1 MNMTEVYIRYNP
13 FKVETQ
19 ILYDNEEISLES
31 KLAKF
36 KNERIQV
43 WLDQLIDLLLEEL
56 NETEFRLVFQGT
68 LPDYEDVIEA
78 CEKYNQ
84 NKAANIQLAH
94 IPAEGKDDKISQL
107 TQLVYEMQQGP
118 FEELRSD
125 AIKKNFAKALSSDF
139 EIAVIATMSSG
150 KSTLINSLLGK
161 ELMPSKQAAS
171 TATIASIK
179 NAPNRNEFIG
189 RCYDLEGNEIEPLQP
204 LDSNRMDEFNNNE
217 EISHIEIE
225 GNIPY
230 ISSKSMNLI
239 LVDTPGPNNSRNSA
253 HKEHTYRVIK
263 NESKPLVL
271 YVLNSTQ
278 LSTDD
283 DNNLL
288 SIVAEQMKSGGKQ
301 SKDRF
306 IFAINKIDLFDPERE
321 TIEDTLKEVRDYL
334 QDKGIMNPNIFP
346 ISAETAKV
354 IRMKQNGDALTRKQ
368 QQTLNQHD
376 FFIEIEQMHLVRYAP
391 LSNTKKRKLVNQIE
405 EAQKTND
412 TYAEAL
418 IHSGIPSIE
427 EAINEYLDK
436 YAVTSKITA
445 AVNSFKDVVESKKL
459 EQQLQTQM
467 AGNEELRNN
476 INAQMKRIQE
486 EILRGQKASTFKE
499 RVNNKKYDVRSV
511 MRRIEGK
518 VHTKIDD
525 FAALFI
531 NEGSIEESKANKII
545 SRLKKDI
552 SSLQSDIKTDLEIII
567 LATMQNDADH
577 LLEEYRSYVKDL
589 IEVNGDSLKQEEFHI
604 FTADIPDADTLVD
617 NMKYNIDVPDG
628 RKWVKTST
636 WWKPSTWRTGYYQTT
651 YVTQTLVDV
660 ARIAEEVINPAKQDL
675 LDNVNEAQAYL
686 DEEVAKLKTF
696 FNTEI
701 TRLEELLLLKV
712 NEMEELSGD
721 SELLGLRINE
731 DLEKR
736 KWLQSFVDRL
746 EQILEI

>member
-1 MNMTEVYIRYNP
+1 MTEVFIRYNP
-13 FKVETQ
+13 YKVETQ
-19 ILYDNEEISLES
+19 ILYDNEEISQES
-31 KLAKF
+31 QLAKF
-36 KNERIQV
+36 KNERLQV
-43 WLDQLIDLLLEEL
+43 WLDQLIDILIDEL
-56 NETEFRLVFQGT
+56 NETEFQLVFQGT
-68 LPDYEDVIEA
+68 LPDYDDVTEA

-84 NKAANIQLAH
+84 SKAAKIQLAH
-94 IPAEGKDDKISQL
+94 IPAEGKDDKISEL
-107 TQLVYEMQQGP
+107 TQLVHEMQHGP

-125 AIKKNFAKALSSDF
+125 AIKKNFEKALSSDF

-161 ELMPSKQAAS
+161 ELMPSKQAAC

-204 LDSNRMDEFNNNE
+204 LDSDRMKEFNNNE
-217 EISHIEIE
+217 EVSHIEIE

-253 HKEHTYRVIK
+253 HKDHTYRVIK

-306 IFAINKIDLFDPERE
+306 IFAVNKIDLFDPERE
-321 TIEDTLKEVRDYL
+321 TIEDTLKDVGDYL

-346 ISAETAKV
+346 VSAETAKL
-354 IRMKQNGDALTRKQ
+354 IRMDQNGDILTRKQ
-368 QQTLNQHD
+368 QQTLNAHD
-376 FFIEIEQMHLVRYAP
+376 FFIEEPQMHLVKYAP
-391 LSNTKKRKLVNQIE
+391 LSNTKKRKLLSQIE
-405 EAQKTND
+405 QARRIND

-445 AVNSFKDVVESKKL
+445 AVNSFKDIVEGKKM
-459 EQQLQTQM
+459 EQQLQAQM
-467 AGNEELRNN
+467 SGNEELRKN

-486 EILRGQKASTFKE
+486 EISKGQKASAFKE
-499 RVNNKKYDVRSV
+499 RINNKKYDVRAV

-525 FAALFI
+525 FAAVFN
-531 NEGSIEESKANKII
+531 NEGSIEVSRANKII
-545 SRLKKDI
+545 SKLKEDI

-567 LATMQNDADH
+567 LATMQNDADQ

-589 IEVNGDSLKQEEFHI
+589 IEVSGDSLQHDEFQI
-604 FTADIPDADTLVD
+604 FAVDIPDAKMLVD
-617 NMKYNIDVPDG
+617 NMKYNKSVADG
-628 RKWVKTST
+628 DRWVKTST
-636 WWKPSTWRTGYYQTT
+636 WWRPSTWGSGYYETT
-651 YVTQTLVDV
+651 YVTKTLVDV
-660 ARIAEEVINPAKQDL
+660 DRIAEEVINPSKQDL
-675 LDNVNEAQAYL
+675 LNNVNEAQAYL
-686 DEEVAKLKTF
+686 DNEVAKLKAF

-701 TRLEELLLLKV
+701 NRLEELLLLKV
-712 NEMEELSGD
+712 KEIEELSGD
-721 SELLGLRINE
+721 SEILNSRIQE
-731 DLEKR
+731 DIEKS
-736 KWLQSFVDRL
+736 KWLHNFVGRL
-746 EQILEI
+746 ERILEI